1 MKLHMHVRTLA
12 LLTLMFG
19 AAAPV
24 ALAAQST
31 PCAQYGIVQVV
42 GRSPTQTS
50 LQVVV
55 LGAPGQRKT
64 IILPA
69 SSATTYKPGQ
79 RICVDPP
86 PTK

>member
-1 MKLHMHVRTLA
+1 MNSSFRRRTCAAVAVA
-12 LLTLMFG
+12 LSATAQVAFG
-19 AAAPV
+19 APAT
-24 ALAAQST
+24 S
-31 PCAQYGIVQVV
+31 CARYGIIQVV